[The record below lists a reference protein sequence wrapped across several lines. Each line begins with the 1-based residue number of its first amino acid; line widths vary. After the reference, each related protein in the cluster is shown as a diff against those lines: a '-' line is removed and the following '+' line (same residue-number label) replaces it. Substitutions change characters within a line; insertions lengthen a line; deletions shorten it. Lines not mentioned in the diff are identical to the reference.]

1 MYWQATWAEQDA
13 RTKNVET
20 SLWFTKKIHSHWE
33 KQGKLLSETAFF
45 PTVKAKRSTLHFFQ
59 NKSKIIA
66 TTTDTAHGEYPPWN
80 SHNTWNTAKAS
91 YDFISVKASWHVEK
105 NGGDFCACRWF
116 RLGKELQKTVFESL
130 TPTSLAQRRSSC
142 HLWYFSWE
150 TAIRV
155 IRWEPSLLQ
164 KNDVS
169 KQQERY
175 LQCFHASCY
184 VIYAIH
190 IYIYK
195 YEYTYISWKY
205 LYIHIMCTKCI
216 SNLPLPTSP
225 LTPAPRPNVFLQ
237 QHRIATA
244 APSVANLPLEPV
256 TFFQRWARS
265 AKTDPQTSKVNSD
278 GINIILL
285 MVQKS
290 RSQPPLGCQRNPCK

>member
-59 NKSKIIA
+59 KKSKIIA

-142 HLWYFSWE
+142 YLWYFSWE

-190 IYIYK
+190 IYIYINMNIRI
-195 YEYTYISWKY
+195 YHESICIYTSCAQSVY
-205 LYIHIMCTKCI
+205 LICHCQ
-216 SNLPLPTSP
+216 LLRWLLRQGPTSAFNSTGSQ
-225 LTPAPRPNVFLQ
+225 L
-237 QHRIATA
+237 QHRQWRISRWSLWRFS
-244 APSVANLPLEPV
+244 SVGSAQQKPTPKL
-256 TFFQRWARS
+256 QRWTA
-265 AKTDPQTSKVNSD
+265 TV
-278 GINIILL
+278 
-285 MVQKS
+285 
-290 RSQPPLGCQRNPCK
+290 